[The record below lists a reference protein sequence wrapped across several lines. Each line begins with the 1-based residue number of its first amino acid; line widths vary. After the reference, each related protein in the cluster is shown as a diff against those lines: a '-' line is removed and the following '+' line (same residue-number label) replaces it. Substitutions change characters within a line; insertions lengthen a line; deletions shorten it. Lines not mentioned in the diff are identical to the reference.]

1 MRLEDNVHRPARG
14 PTRQSFGVKA
24 DRPIPPH
31 FFADVNQE
39 DYKVTIQHNP
49 ATDLSPNKRS
59 SPPLVSTRN
68 GIDRVRPVLSPD
80 FEAWRLEKLIESIEN
95 VLTAVPLPK
104 SLFGTPPSH
113 SRLGI
118 LVVDDDTYNF
128 DLLENAFD
136 SDYEVLFAT
145 NGMKAI
151 QIATQNVPDLILL
164 DVMMPHMDGYEA
176 CRRLKA
182 ERRTGSIPIMF
193 VTGLGDI
200 CSETKGLELGAVDY
214 ITKPINVTAVR
225 ARVNIQIQ
233 LKWALDRLV
242 QAAALEKALR
252 GDILKALQLKSHGDP
267 VH

>member
-1 MRLEDNVHRPARG
+1 MEG
-14 PTRQSFGVKA
+14 
-24 DRPIPPH
+24 
-31 FFADVNQE
+31 
-39 DYKVTIQHNP
+39 
-49 ATDLSPNKRS
+49 
-59 SPPLVSTRN
+59 
-68 GIDRVRPVLSPD
+68 
-80 FEAWRLEKLIESIEN
+80 
-95 VLTAVPLPK
+95 
-104 SLFGTPPSH
+104 
-113 SRLGI
+113 
-118 LVVDDDTYNF
+118 
-128 DLLENAFD
+128 
-136 SDYEVLFAT
+136 
-145 NGMKAI
+145 I
-151 QIATQNVPDLILL
+151 QIATQNAPDLILL
-164 DVMMPHMDGYEA
+164 DVMMPHMDGYEV

-252 GDILKALQLKSHGDP
+252 GDLLEALQLKSHGDP